1 MMACDLVQKEHFHQ
15 LTTGVRQLM
24 EFFCPILTVSIP
36 DMTAEGAEKLLFYT
50 CLQQNDRRKR

>member
-1 MMACDLVQKEHFHQ
+1 MMTCDLVQKEHFHQ

-36 DMTAEGAEKLLFYT
+36 DMTAEGAEKLLY
-50 CLQQNDRRKR
+50 LSAAER